1 MLNVNDI
8 ITIKDNREYIIID
21 KEYVN
26 DIQYLLVDKVDKNEE
41 LMDKYQILKV
51 TNKYN
56 KLIVNTIKNE
66 TELAHIKLIFLKK
79 LENKENI

>member
-66 TELAHIKLIFLKK
+66 TELAQCKEVIKWQ
-79 LENKENI
+79 